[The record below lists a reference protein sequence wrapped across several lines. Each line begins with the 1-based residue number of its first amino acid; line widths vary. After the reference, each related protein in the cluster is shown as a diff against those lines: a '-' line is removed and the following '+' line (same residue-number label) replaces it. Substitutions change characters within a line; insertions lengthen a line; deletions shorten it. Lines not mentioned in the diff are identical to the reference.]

1 MVKADIHEA
10 TCPVTGSVKCAK
22 RSIALDVMMKMTI
35 GASQSGYASASAGP
49 LMIAQL
55 SARAMM

>member
-35 GASQSGYASASAGP
+35 GTSRSGYASASAGP